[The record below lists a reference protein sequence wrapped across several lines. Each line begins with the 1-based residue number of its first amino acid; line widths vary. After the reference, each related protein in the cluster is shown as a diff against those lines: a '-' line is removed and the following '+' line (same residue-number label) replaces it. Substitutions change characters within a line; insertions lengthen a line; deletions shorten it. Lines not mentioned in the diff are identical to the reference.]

1 MDKGA
6 LKDCLGKIIQQQVA
20 ADSWQWLNDKVANAT
35 NTTQFNLAF
44 AATPRKT
51 GKAQI
56 RITAAEIRA
65 VQKLREGL
73 SIENWTIDRLCRVW
87 LLLHLYVADKD
98 AYVRNIEN
106 LFLTADMNEQVALY
120 SALPLFAYPEYWQ
133 KRCAE
138 GIRSNIGD
146 VLEAIMCNN
155 PYPAE
160 QLPQP
165 AWNQLVLKAF
175 FTEKPVNEIIGLDA
189 RRNRELAYILHDYAH
204 ERWAAH
210 RAVNPLL
217 WRCVASFVDEQIFPD
232 IEKIAASKDKA
243 EQMAAALV
251 CRESDYP
258 PAKTLLH
265 KNPALQLWAESTALS
280 WHTIA
285 QEMSSG
291 Q

>member
-1 MDKGA
+1 MEE
-6 LKDCLGKIIQQQVA
+6 LKNYIEQIIQQQVA
-20 ADSWQWLNDKVANAT
+20 GDNWEWIKDKVSRMDNKA
-35 NTTQFNLAF
+35 QFNLAF
-44 AATPRKT
+44 AAIPRKT
-51 GKAQI
+51 GKGRI
-56 RITAAEIRA
+56 RLTEEQVNRI
-65 VQKLREGL
+65 QQLRPGL

-87 LLLHLYVADKD
+87 LLMHLDTTEKEEYIRTV
-98 AYVRNIEN
+98 EN

-120 SALPLFAYPEYWQ
+120 SALPVLAYPERWQ

-146 VLEAIMCNN
+146 VLQAIMCNN

-175 FTEKPVNEIIGLDA
+175 FTEKPVNEIAGLDT
-189 RRNRELAYILHDYAH
+189 RVNEELAHILSDYAH

-217 WRCVASFVDEQIFPD
+217 WRCVAPFVDDSIFPD
-232 IEKIAASKDKA
+232 IERIAAADNKP

-251 CRESDYP
+251 CRESSYP
-258 PAKTLLH
+258 PAKALL
-265 KNPALQLWAESTALS
+265 NGNSSLQPLEADPALS
-280 WHTIA
+280 WDSIVWETGKV
-285 QEMSSG
+285 Q
-291 Q
+291 